1 MKKANTIADFNAI
14 MDALK
19 KYGVLTREEVALRS
33 GLPRKTVFDKLFYY
47 RKRGVIF
54 LVGRNQYSHT
64 PDAKPRVMPK
74 VSRSEKG
81 QALATIVSCMDKMV
95 RCK

>member
-14 MDALK
+14 METLK
-19 KYGVLTREEVALRS
+19 KYGVQTRDEVAIRS
-33 GLPRKTVFDKLFYY
+33 GLPKKTVYDKLFYY

-64 PDAKPRVMPK
+64 PDAKPKATPK
-74 VSRSEKG
+74 VDKMQRKESVSV
-81 QALATIVSCMDKMV
+81 LVSCMNKMV
-95 RCK
+95 RCQ